1 MSARKN
7 KRRIAAA
14 NVGIVVPT
22 WFKRAMGV

>member
-14 NVGIVVPT
+14 HVGIVVPM

>member
-14 NVGIVVPT
+14 NAGIVVPT